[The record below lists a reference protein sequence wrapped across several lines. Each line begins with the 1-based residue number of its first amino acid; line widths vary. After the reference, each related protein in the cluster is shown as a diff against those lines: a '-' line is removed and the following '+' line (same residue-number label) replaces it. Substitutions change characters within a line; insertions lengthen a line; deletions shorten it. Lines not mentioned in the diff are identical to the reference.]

1 MRHIRGMCYPVAA
14 LAAVALPLT
23 LFGAVPAEAAPAV
36 TAPAVARVAPDPA
49 SCPDQVSLV
58 NGGFEQPVVSRGTW
72 AWFPDVSQ
80 AGAPNHVPG
89 WLTTATD
96 HLIELWAS
104 PPNPANTPTKEG
116 RQLAELNAN
125 QVSTLYQDHAT
136 APGTKLYWRLS
147 HRGRLGVDTMAL
159 DIGAPA
165 APVQQRVMSDG
176 TGSWGTYSGAY
187 IVPAGQ
193 TTTRFAFRSVSAAGG
208 NATFGNL
215 LDDISFATA
224 PCVVVTKTASPQGPV
239 DVGDVITYRVTA
251 VNKGGATAENVRLTD
266 SVPAGTTYVPGSLR
280 VVDGPGSGDKTDQ
293 AGDDQGEF
301 DAAAGKV
308 SFTLGNGATPAAGGS
323 LPNAA
328 SLPDGTTV
336 EFKVKVGRDAA
347 GGQVTNQ
354 ATAGYENRL
363 GPEPERLTSTSGD
376 AVTKVN
382 PAVDL
387 SVVKSADAT
396 RVTVGQ
402 TVTYR
407 VTVRN
412 AGPNDATGVTVKD
425 MLPANLAF
433 VSAMAAN
440 GTYTPANG
448 MWTVGALASG
458 ASATLTLH
466 AKATAVGET
475 TNTATADGKELDLD
489 PANDSDSVKVCVDPE
504 PFCPY
509 CTKETAQKTK
519 S

>member
-23 LFGAVPAEAAPAV
+23 LFGAVPAEAAPVV
-36 TAPAVARVAPDPA
+36 TAPAVVRGAPDPA

-72 AWFPDVSQ
+72 ASFPDASQ
-80 AGAPNHVPG
+80 SGTPNHVPG

-96 HLIELWAS
+96 HMIELWAS
-104 PPNPANTPTKEG
+104 PPNPANTPPKEG

-125 QVSTLYQDHAT
+125 QVSTLYQEHAT
-136 APGTKLYWRLS
+136 TPGMKLYWRLS

-165 APVQQRVMSDG
+165 GLVQQRVMSDG
-176 TGSWGTYSGAY
+176 TGSWGTYSGTY

-193 TTTRFAFRSVSAAGG
+193 TTTRFAFRSISAAGG
-208 NATFGNL
+208 NPTFGNL

-266 SVPAGTTYVPGSLR
+266 TVPAGTTYVPGSLR
-280 VVDGPGSGDKTDQ
+280 VADGPGNGDKTDQ
-293 AGDDQGEF
+293 TGDDQGEF
-301 DAAAGKV
+301 DAVAGKV

-328 SLPDGTTV
+328 GLPGGTTV

-347 GGQVTNQ
+347 GGKVTNQ
-354 ATAGYENRL
+354 ATVGYENRL

-376 AVTKVN
+376 AVTEVN

-407 VTVRN
+407 VTVSN
-412 AGPNDATGVTVKD
+412 AGPNNATGVTVKD
-425 MLPANLAF
+425 VLPANLAF
-433 VSAMAAN
+433 VSAMAST
-440 GTYTPANG
+440 GTYAPASG
-448 MWTVGALASG
+448 MWTVGALANG
-458 ASATLTLH
+458 ASATLIVH

-475 TNTATADGKELDLD
+475 TNAATADGKELDLD
-489 PANDSDSVKVCVDPE
+489 PANDSDSVKICVDPE

-509 CTKETAQKTK
+509 CMKGTEQKAK

>member
-23 LFGAVPAEAAPAV
+23 LFGAVPADAAPAV
-36 TAPAVARVAPDPA
+36 PRVAPDPA

-58 NGGFEQPVVSRGTW
+58 NGGFEQPVVSSGGW
-72 AWFPDVSQ
+72 ALFPDSSQ

-96 HLIELWAS
+96 HMIELWAS
-104 PPNPANTPTKEG
+104 PPNPTNTPPKEG

-125 QVSTLYQDHAT
+125 QVSTLYQDRAT
-136 APGTKLYWRLS
+136 TPGTKMYWRLS
-147 HRGRLGVDTMAL
+147 HRGRLGVDTMAV

-165 APVQQRVMSDG
+165 APVQQQVMSDG
-176 TGSWGTYSGAY
+176 TGNWGTYSGTY

-208 NATFGNL
+208 NRAIGNL
-215 LDDISFATA
+215 LDDISFATP
-224 PCVVVTKTASPQGPV
+224 PCVVLSKTASPQGPV
-239 DVGDVITYRVTA
+239 DVGDVITYRITA
-251 VNKGGATAENVRLTD
+251 VNKGGATAENVRLSDT
-266 SVPAGTTYVPGSLR
+266 VPAGTTFVPGSLR

-293 AGDDQGEF
+293 AGDDQGTF
-301 DAAAGKV
+301 DAAAGKI

-323 LPNAA
+323 LPTTA
-328 SLPDGTTV
+328 SLPGGTTV

-347 GGQVTNQ
+347 GGKVTNQ
-354 ATAGYENRL
+354 GTVGYENRL

-376 AVTKVN
+376 AVTEVN

-402 TVTYR
+402 TVVYR

-425 MLPANLAF
+425 VLPSNLAF
-433 VSAMAAN
+433 VSATASDGA
-440 GTYTPANG
+440 YAPASG
-448 MWTVGALASG
+448 IWTVGSLASG
-458 ASATLTLH
+458 ASATLTVH
-466 AKATAVGET
+466 AKATAIAET
-475 TNTATADGKELDLD
+475 TNKASADGKELDLD
-489 PANDSDSVKVCVDPE
+489 PANNSDSVKICVDPE

-509 CTKETAQKTK
+509 CVKGTGQPAKN
-519 S
+519 

>member
-1 MRHIRGMCYPVAA
+1 MCYPVAA
-14 LAAVALPLT
+14 LAAAALPLT
-23 LFGAVPAEAAPAV
+23 LFGAVPAGAAAAA
-36 TAPAVARVAPDPA
+36 TAPAALRVAPDPA

-58 NGGFEQPVVSRGTW
+58 NGSFEQPIVSRGTW
-72 AWFPDVSQ
+72 ALFPDASQ

-96 HLIELWAS
+96 HMIELWAS
-104 PPNPANTPTKEG
+104 PPNPANTPPKEG

-165 APVQQRVMSDG
+165 SPVQQRVMSDG
-176 TGSWGTYSGAY
+176 TGSWGTYSGVY

-193 TTTRFAFRSVSAAGG
+193 TTTRFAFRSISAAGG
-208 NATFGNL
+208 NRAIGNL
-215 LDDISFATA
+215 LDDISFATP

-239 DVGDVITYRVTA
+239 DVGDEITYRVTA
-251 VNKGGATAENVRLTD
+251 VNQGGATAENVRLTD
-266 SVPAGTTYVPGSLR
+266 IVSAGTTYVPGSLR
-280 VVDGPGSGDKTDQ
+280 VVDGPGSGAKTDQ
-293 AGDDQGEF
+293 AGDDEGEF
-301 DAAAGKV
+301 DAVAGKV
-308 SFTLGNGATPAAGGS
+308 SFTLGTGATPTAGGS

-328 SLPDGTTV
+328 SLPGGTTV
-336 EFKVKVGRDAA
+336 EFKVKVGQDAA
-347 GGQVTNQ
+347 GGEVTNR
-354 ATAGYENRL
+354 ATVGYENRL
-363 GPEPERLTSTSGD
+363 GPAPEQLTSTSGD
-376 AVTKVN
+376 AVTEVN

-387 SVVKSADAT
+387 SVVKSADSTKA
-396 RVTVGQ
+396 TVGQ

-412 AGPNDATGVTVKD
+412 AGPNDATGVTVED
-425 MLPANLAF
+425 VLPSNLTF
-433 VSAMAAN
+433 VSATASA
-440 GTYTPANG
+440 GTYAPASG

-458 ASATLTLH
+458 ASATLTVH

-475 TNTATADGKELDLD
+475 TNAATAGGKELDLD
-489 PANDSDSVKVCVDPE
+489 PANNSDSVKICVDPE

-509 CTKETAQKTK
+509 CVKESAQKAN